1 MNKITAIFNFKQRKT
16 VGEAII
22 LYCVSAGGLLGIV
35 LLIGSILEIIF
46 GVGYVFG
53 FWFGVITS
61 ISASIFLSL
70 RILSQRKLGFI
81 NKVLLL
87 VGVVLAGAYGFYIG
101 MIPLAIVALS
111 YDNNDI
117 DSNTKVE
124 PTTKEKSVEEKPVV
138 KEKPV
143 EEKPPVVKEKPVEE
157 KPVVKE
163 KPVEEKPPVV
173 KEKPVEEKPPV
184 VKEKPV
190 EVDAISS
197 MKDNNISELATNLT
211 QLNELKE
218 KGILTE
224 EEFTEQKKKLLK

>member
-1 MNKITAIFNFKQRKT
+1 MNKITDIFNFEQRKT

-35 LLIGSILEIIF
+35 FLIAKILEIIF

-53 FWFGVITS
+53 LWFGIITA

-70 RILSQRKLGFI
+70 RILNQRELGFI

-87 VGVVLAGAYGFYIG
+87 IGVILTGAYGFFIG
-101 MIPLAIVALS
+101 MIPLTIVALS

-117 DSNTKVE
+117 DSHTKVE
-124 PTTKEKSVEEKPVV
+124 PTIKEKAPVVEETPI
-138 KEKPV
+138 
-143 EEKPPVVKEKPVEE
+143 EEKAPIVE
-157 KPVVKE
+157 
-163 KPVEEKPPVV
+163 
-173 KEKPVEEKPPV
+173 
-184 VKEKPV
+184 EKPV
-190 EVDAISS
+190 EVDTIPS
-197 MKDNNISELATNLT
+197 KKENNISELATNLT
-211 QLNELKE
+211 QLNKLKE